1 MRPASTTHEPRLKAW
16 IAEQGNGTEIML
28 RNAAASRNDPGLNRV
43 LHAMPGKEDAPGS
56 RAHVL
61 SLDHFEAMLFDMDG
75 VITRSAAGHGELWKV
90 VFDDFLRDFST
101 RHNLPFKPFDAAS
114 DYHDFVDGKPR
125 YDGVGSFLASR
136 GIMIP
141 FGEPTDD
148 EMTET
153 CCGLGNRK
161 NKLFLEYMERVGVP
175 VFETSVALVRDLR
188 ASGKKIAVVSASKNA
203 EYVLRRAGIFELFD
217 VIVSGREAAALSLA
231 GKPAP
236 DTYLKAID
244 LLDAL
249 PERSVVFEDSVTGV
263 QAAKTAGV
271 GLIVGVDRAD
281 DCAALLWHGANV
293 VVNDL
298 GELAWA

>member
-1 MRPASTTHEPRLKAW
+1 MLLHAATNENE
-16 IAEQGNGTEIML
+16 AE
-28 RNAAASRNDPGLNRV
+28 RNRAR
-43 LHAMPGKEDAPGS
+43 HAMPGKEDASGH

-75 VITRSAAGHGELWKV
+75 VITRSAKGHGELWKV
-90 VFDDFLRDFST
+90 VFDDFLKEFSA
-101 RHNLPFKPFDAAS
+101 RHNLPFKQFDARS
-114 DYHDFVDGKPR
+114 DYHDYVDGKPR
-125 YDGVGSFLASR
+125 YDGVVSFLASR

-148 EMTET
+148 ETTET

-161 NKLFLEYMERVGVP
+161 NKLFLEYMDNVGVS
-175 VFETSVALVRDLR
+175 VFDTSVALVRELR
-188 ASGKKIAVVSASKNA
+188 SRGKKIAVVSASKNA

-244 LLDAL
+244 LLETTPD
-249 PERSVVFEDSVTGV
+249 RSVVFEDSVTGV

-271 GLIVGVDRAD
+271 RLIVGVDRAD

-293 VVNDL
+293 VVSDL
-298 GELAWA
+298 CELAWS

>member
-1 MRPASTTHEPRLKAW
+1 MLLKA
-16 IAEQGNGTEIML
+16 
-28 RNAAASRNDPGLNRV
+28 AARADDTSANPAIGPGRSEESASSDRI
-43 LHAMPGKEDAPGS
+43 KFII
-56 RAHVL
+56 
-61 SLDHFEAMLFDMDG
+61 LDHYDAMLFDMDG
-75 VITRSAAGHGELWKV
+75 VITRSAKGHGELWKV
-90 VFDDFLRDFST
+90 VFDDFLKEFSA
-101 RHNLPFKPFDAAS
+101 RHNLPFRQFDAGV

-148 EMTET
+148 EGTET
-153 CCGLGNRK
+153 CCGIGNRK
-161 NKLFLEYMERVGVP
+161 NKLFLEHMEKVGVS
-175 VFETSVALVRDLR
+175 VFDTSVAFVRDVR
-188 ASGKKIAVVSASKNA
+188 SFGKKIAVVSASKNA
-203 EYVLRRAGIFELFD
+203 EYVLRRAEIFDLFD

-236 DTYLKAID
+236 DTYLKAME
-244 LLDAL
+244 LLEAK

-271 GLIVGVDRAD
+271 GMIVGVDRAE

-298 GELAWA
+298 CELAWS

>member
-1 MRPASTTHEPRLKAW
+1 MLLHAATNENE
-16 IAEQGNGTEIML
+16 AE
-28 RNAAASRNDPGLNRV
+28 RNRAR
-43 LHAMPGKEDAPGS
+43 HAMPGKEDASGH

-61 SLDHFEAMLFDMDG
+61 SLDQFEAMLFDMDG
-75 VITRSAAGHGELWKV
+75 VITRSAKGHGELWKV
-90 VFDDFLRDFST
+90 VFDDFLKEFSA
-101 RHNLPFKPFDAAS
+101 RHNLPFKQFDARS
-114 DYHDFVDGKPR
+114 DYHDYVDGKPR
-125 YDGVGSFLASR
+125 YDGVVSFLASR

-148 EMTET
+148 ETTET

-161 NKLFLEYMERVGVP
+161 NKLFLEYMDNVGVS
-175 VFETSVALVRDLR
+175 VFDTSVALVRELR
-188 ASGKKIAVVSASKNA
+188 SRGKKIAVVSASKNA

-244 LLDAL
+244 LLETTPD
-249 PERSVVFEDSVTGV
+249 RSVVFEDSVTGV

-271 GLIVGVDRAD
+271 RLIVGVDRAD

-298 GELAWA
+298 CELAWS

>member
-1 MRPASTTHEPRLKAW
+1 MGNTGIDRATRPEKGKKDNPAGKVLIE
-16 IAEQGNGTEIML
+16 
-28 RNAAASRNDPGLNRV
+28 LNR
-43 LHAMPGKEDAPGS
+43 
-56 RAHVL
+56 
-61 SLDHFEAMLFDMDG
+61 FEAMLFDMDG
-75 VITRSAAGHGELWKV
+75 VVTRSAQGHGELWKV
-90 VFDDFLRDFST
+90 VFDDFLRDFGA
-101 RHNLPFKPFDAAS
+101 RHNLPFREFDATA

-148 EMTET
+148 EKTET

-161 NKLFLEYMERVGVP
+161 NKLFLEQMERSGVS
-175 VFETSVALVRDLR
+175 VFETSIACARHVRAHR
-188 ASGKKIAVVSASKNA
+188 KKSAVVSASKNA
-203 EYVLRRAGIFELFD
+203 EYVLRKAGIFDLFD
-217 VIVSGREAAALSLA
+217 VVVSGREAAALSLA

-236 DTYLKAID
+236 DTYLKAME
-244 LLDAL
+244 LLDAHAD
-249 PERSVVFEDSVTGV
+249 RSVVFEDSVTGV

-281 DCAALLWHGANV
+281 DSAALRWHGANI

-298 GELAWA
+298 GELAWS

>member
-1 MRPASTTHEPRLKAW
+1 
-16 IAEQGNGTEIML
+16 ML
-28 RNAAASRNDPGLNRV
+28 LNAAAIANDTGTTPGVDPVRE
-43 LHAMPGKEDAPGS
+43 KEDASGG
-56 RAHVL
+56 RTVVL
-61 SLDHFEAMLFDMDG
+61 GLDHFEAMLFDMDG
-75 VITRSAAGHGELWKV
+75 VITRSAKGHGELWKV
-90 VFDDFLRDFST
+90 VFDDFLREFSA
-101 RHNLPFKPFDAAS
+101 RHNLPFKQFDAGA

-148 EMTET
+148 EGTET
-153 CCGLGNRK
+153 CCGIGNRK
-161 NKLFLEYMERVGVP
+161 NKLFLEHMEKIGVP
-175 VFETSVALVRDLR
+175 VFETSVSCVRHLR

-203 EYVLRRAGIFELFD
+203 EYVLRRAGIFDLFD

-236 DTYLKAID
+236 DTYLKAME
-244 LLDAL
+244 LLDTT

-271 GLIVGVDRAD
+271 ALIVGVDRAE

-298 GELAWA
+298 CELAWS